1 MAELTVYD
9 LAALTQGMTDQ
20 QKFYFNAQYGSV
32 RKDRTIMLVI
42 SIFLGHFGIDRFL
55 LGDIG
60 LGLLKL
66 FTFGVFGIFTL
77 IDWFLIMGR
86 TDDYNRTK
94 AHEIAMAIRTGGPG
108 VPGY

>member
-1 MAELTVYD
+1 MSELTMYD
-9 LAALTQGMTDQ
+9 LAALTQGMSDQ
-20 QKFYFNAQYGSV
+20 QKYYFNAQYAAA

-55 LGDIG
+55 LGDIVFG
-60 LGLLKL
+60 LIKL
-66 FTFGVFGIFTL
+66 FTFGGLGILTL

-86 TDDYNRTK
+86 TDDYNRAK

-108 VPGY
+108 VPAY